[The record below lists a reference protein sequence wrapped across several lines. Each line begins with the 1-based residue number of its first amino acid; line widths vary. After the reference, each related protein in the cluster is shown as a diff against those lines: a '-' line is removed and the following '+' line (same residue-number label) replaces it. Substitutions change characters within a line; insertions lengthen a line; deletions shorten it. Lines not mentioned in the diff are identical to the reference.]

1 MLICLEVLLG
11 DGTQNIMAR
20 RMWRKAVQPIV
31 SRKQRQENE
40 RKGLTSRDSLPRHTP
55 DRHSSS
61 NKAPLPNNA
70 SVRNSSMTCHF
81 LIDNVSSL
89 LSQSPLNSAINRE
102 LCFQHMIFGG
112 REGRIYFISKPK
124 EYLITLELDW

>member
-1 MLICLEVLLG
+1 MLICFVGGWDPEHHGKKAV
-11 DGTQNIMAR
+11 
-20 RMWRKAVQPIV
+20 RKAVQPIV

-40 RKGLTSRDSLPRHTP
+40 RKGLTSRDILPKHTP
-55 DRHSSS
+55 DQHSNSSS

-70 SVRNSSMTCHF
+70 SVRNSLMTCHF

-89 LSQSPLNSAINRE
+89 LSQSPFNSAINRE